1 MKLQKYK
8 FGEAFKIKKLLSGI
22 LSFDLLTKGGIPIG
36 KVSLFYGG
44 PSSGKTTLS
53 LKLLGRFLE
62 EYPEAQGLIVDFENS
77 LSQEWGEKIIG
88 SSSDRVDVVVPAYAE
103 EGLAFLKEV
112 LEKGEYQFIVID
124 SLANIVSVQ
133 EVDADAEQEFM
144 GFSARTINKLLRRI
158 LPLIVDNERQ
168 GKPITIVLINQVR
181 ASIQRGPSYVNTFS
195 LPGGKFQEFLASLI
209 VRTYQRK
216 VDEKDELPMIGNFS
230 FVVEKN
236 KSGGLPKVVGEFT
249 INLATGEIMNDSLF
263 INLVKEY
270 GLLEQEKGKW
280 RFLGE
285 VYSTQKEIKERLRGI
300 DFYKQ
305 VIDILMGRFY
315 ERVKI

>member
-1 MKLQKYK
+1 MKIQKFK
-8 FGEAFKIKKLLSGI
+8 FGERLRIKKLLSGI

-77 LSQEWGEKIIG
+77 LSQEWGDKFLG
-88 SSSDRVDVVVPAYAE
+88 STSDRVDVVVPAFAE
-103 EGLAFLKEV
+103 ECLAFLQEV
-112 LEKGEYQFIVID
+112 LKAGSYQFIVID
-124 SLANIVSVQ
+124 SLANVVSMQ
-133 EVDADAEQEFM
+133 EADADAEQEFL

-158 LPLIVDNERQ
+158 FPLIVESERK
-168 GKPITIVLINQVR
+168 GLPVTLILINQVR

-209 VRTYQRK
+209 VRTYQKK
-216 VDEKDELPMIGNFS
+216 VEEKDDLPFIGNFS

-249 INLATGEIMNDSLF
+249 INLMTGEVLNDSLF
-263 INLVKEY
+263 ISLAKDY

-285 VYSTQKEIKERLRGI
+285 VYSTQREIKERLK
-300 DFYKQ
+300 DMEFYKQ
-305 VIDILMGRFY
+305 VLEAISGRFY
-315 ERVKI
+315 ERVKV